1 MLNFNFCIIMKEAI
15 KAVYDELRANC
26 KDKPNKMLTRKE
38 LSDYLKRLADA
49 VLSEG
54 EDNDG
59 KLVTKE
65 EILLLFNDLTDKN
78 ELQKLVSREEVFKL

>member
-1 MLNFNFCIIMKEAI
+1 MKEAI

-59 KLVTKE
+59 KLVTQE
-65 EILLLFNDLTDKN
+65 EILLLFNELKDNN
-78 ELQKLVSREEVFKL
+78 ELHKLVSREEVFKL